1 MGPLMQQFKKV
12 LILSPHTD
20 DGEIGAG
27 GLIAKL
33 LEQGAE
39 IHYIAYS
46 ICEESVPEGF
56 HKDVLA
62 EEVMSATSV
71 LGIPA
76 ENVSCFRFQV
86 RYFTRDRQEILES
99 MIRSRNVIRPDLVLL
114 PSKHD
119 CHQDHE
125 VIHNEGVRAFK
136 NVTLLGYETT
146 WNNFAFDANLLV
158 KLDERFI
165 DKKIDS
171 ILEYKSQLFRCY
183 TPDMIKSL
191 ARARGLQIK
200 TEYAEAYNIIRWIW
214 E

>member
-1 MGPLMQQFKKV
+1 MHQFRKV
-12 LILSPHTD
+12 LVLSPHTD

-39 IHYIAYS
+39 VYYIAYS
-46 ICEESVPEGF
+46 ICEESVPEGY
-56 HKDVLA
+56 HKEVLA
-62 EEVMSATSV
+62 EEVMNATSM

-76 ENVSCFRFQV
+76 DNVSCHRFKV
-86 RYFTRDRQEILES
+86 RYFTRDRQEILEC
-99 MIRSRNVIRPDLVLL
+99 MIKSRYAIRPDLVLL

-136 NVTLLGYETT
+136 GVTLLGYETT
-146 WNNFAFDANLLV
+146 WNNFSFDANLLV
-158 KLDERFI
+158 KLEERFI
-165 DKKIDS
+165 ERKMDS
-171 ILEYKSQLFRCY
+171 ISKYKSQLFRSY
-183 TPDMIKSL
+183 KPEMIRSL
-191 ARARGLQIK
+191 AQARGLQLK
-200 TEYAEAYNIIRWIW
+200 TEYAEAYNIIRWVW